1 MNSVS
6 TRKRKIWVAAAV
18 LFWLSVGVAVPFMFD
33 IAGDEVQFDSAG
45 VVAAPRDRFQ
55 ITNTLL
61 LDSRSGAAVSG
72 GTLGIATAKGQNLTA
87 ENSAALLDSGDA
99 VLVLDEGELTI
110 GASRVAASETSAPLA
125 RALQQGR
132 FKALAMRGSTLI
144 VVLPNGHHERLTRA
158 NVHMLPANDGAVEV
172 QGEGF
177 WRGQRSKFTL
187 QTGAG
192 DKDGSV
198 PIELAF
204 SATLL
209 DFNYKGTVR
218 FDEHGRGATVV
229 RGPTVIHLKDTE
241 RLANALGT
249 SWPIGTSVQDIRIE
263 GPLRW
268 EAETLAF
275 DQAEV
280 RVGSNDA
287 AGTVSL
293 KTADGQALISSTLA
307 FDKLDIAP
315 YLPSGATDRTALAW
329 QWWTKLVATLSQ
341 PAAPHIN
348 ADIRLSAKVLSSGAL
363 ELGPAAAT
371 VSMKD
376 GKLSADIAEIALS
389 YGRATGQVSIDF
401 NRYIPKL
408 AMRGQLD
415 DIAMGKW
422 LEALTGRR
430 YIEGQGRVIAD
441 LNSKGVT
448 VQQIVG
454 DLAGTVEIAVPEN
467 GAIALSLVELNKA
480 HDRATPQTAEETL
493 ARVMRGTT
501 VVEDLEAV
509 FKVKDGIANAVR
521 ASATHSEGNVKASG
535 SLDLVRRAYD
545 FRLLSLAGSAAPDGE
560 KKVTGDETATA
571 QAARPLPPAPATGTF
586 VSVKSPRR
594 ASRTIVGST
603 SSTKSRSEGRAPV
616 IQMRALTGLLSEL
629 ERFLGADYSHI
640 PRRGL

>member
-1 MNSVS
+1 MKSV
-6 TRKRKIWVAAAV
+6 TARKRKIWVAAAV

-33 IAGDEVQFDSAG
+33 IAGDEVQFDSAD

-55 ITNTLL
+55 ITSTLL

-72 GTLGIATAKGQNLTA
+72 GTLGIATPKGQALTA
-87 ENSAALLDSGDA
+87 ESSAALLDSGDA

-110 GASRVAASETSAPLA
+110 GASGVSASETSAPLA

-132 FKALAMRGSTLI
+132 FKALALRGSTLI
-144 VVLPNGHHERLTRA
+144 VALPNGHRERLTRA
-158 NVHMLPANDGAVEV
+158 NVHMLPSDDGAVEV
-172 QGEGF
+172 KGEGF

-187 QTGAG
+187 QKGAG
-192 DKDGSV
+192 DKDGNV

-204 SATLL
+204 SATLIE
-209 DFNYKGTVR
+209 FNYNGTVR
-218 FDEHGRGATVV
+218 FGEDAVGATVV
-229 RGPTVIHLKDTE
+229 RGPTEIHLKDTE

-268 EAETLAF
+268 EADTLAF

-415 DIAMGKW
+415 DIAMGRW
-422 LEALTGRR
+422 LETLTGKR

-448 VQQIVG
+448 VQQIIG

-467 GAIALSLVELNKA
+467 GAIALSLAELNKA
-480 HDRATPQTAEETL
+480 HDQATPQTAEETL
-493 ARVMRGTT
+493 ARVMRGAT

-509 FKVKDGIANAVR
+509 LKVKDGVASVVK
-521 ASATHSEGNVKASG
+521 ASANHTEGSVKASG
-535 SLDLVRRAYD
+535 SFDLVRRAYD
-545 FRLLSLAGSAAPDGE
+545 FRLLSLAGIKAPEGE
-560 KKVTGDETATA
+560 KKVTGEQAATA
-571 QAARPLPPAPATGTF
+571 EAAKPLPPAPATGTF

-594 ASRTIVGST
+594 AARTIVGST
-603 SSTKSRSEGRAPV
+603 PSTTSRSEGRTPV
-616 IQMRALTGLLSEL
+616 IQLRALTGLLSEL